1 MFAPSFG
8 VAEDPGISLFPSH
21 PFIIPNPLI
30 TDPVCGSA
38 HCLLAPYWAQKHL
51 DSSTAPM
58 PETLMKGLQ
67 VSPHEGTVFVS
78 RYKNEGTVNVGGEVG
93 ILARGEVFV

>member
-8 VAEDPGISLFPSH
+8 VAEDPHISFFPSH

-38 HCLLAPYWAQKHL
+38 HCLFAPYWAQKHL

-58 PETLMKGLQ
+58 LEMPMKRLQ
-67 VSPHEGTVFVS
+67 ASPHGGMVFVS
-78 RYKNEGTVNVGGEVG
+78 WYKNDGTVNVGGEVA